1 MALCWSLDKIGP
13 MCRYAEDTA
22 LVLAELNSY
31 DPADAGSLAH
41 GFAYYGNRPLSQLTA
56 GYDPRM
62 LEADKTTPS
71 DRAAF

>member
-1 MALCWSLDKIGP
+1 MALCWSLDKIGQ

-22 LVLAELNSY
+22 LVLAGLNS
-31 DPADAGSLAH
+31 
-41 GFAYYGNRPLSQLTA
+41 
-56 GYDPRM
+56 YDPRM